1 MIIKKLRCL
10 ATIFLALITLG
21 LISWGPKGHRAIAQ
35 IAQNHLSP
43 AAKLAVKNILG
54 TEGLV
59 DVSSYADE
67 IRTDPQYKYTG
78 VWHYV
83 NVEPGLDFD
92 QFAKTV
98 TTMPQ
103 DNVYKM
109 VIKFERILKDP
120 GKPVTE
126 RATAL
131 KYIVH
136 LIGDLHQP
144 MHVSNGTD
152 KGGNDI
158 PVKFNGYDDNLHGL
172 WDSGL
177 INRQNLTYKQMA
189 TMYDNATPL
198 EIKRW
203 QSDDL
208 MVWLWESY
216 QISTILYQEAAK
228 DPNFDDNYYKT
239 HLPVLE
245 KRIEKAGIRLAG
257 VLNGIFEK
265 STLK

>member
-1 MIIKKLRCL
+1 MTIKTSPYL
-10 ATIFLALITLG
+10 ATTFLALTALV
-21 LISWGPKGHRAIAQ
+21 LASWGPKGHRAVAQ

-43 AAKLAVKNILG
+43 AAKSAVKNILG
-54 TEGLV
+54 TEDLV
-59 DVSSYADE
+59 DVSNFADD

-78 VWHYV
+78 AWHYV
-83 NVEPGLDFD
+83 NVEPGLTFG
-92 QFAKTV
+92 QFVKAV

-103 DNVYKM
+103 ENVYKM
-109 VIKFERILKDP
+109 VIKFERVLKDP

-144 MHVSNGTD
+144 MHVSNGAD

-158 PVKFNGYDDNLHGL
+158 PVKFDGYNDNLHGL

-177 INRQNLTYKQMA
+177 IDHQGLTYKQMA
-189 TMYDNATPL
+189 VAYDNATPV

-228 DPNFDDNYYKT
+228 APNFDDNYYKT

-257 VLNGIFEK
+257 VLNGIFDK
-265 STLK
+265 PASK